1 MEISIRK
8 ATIDDFNSIQRL
20 NLQIEEAELPFD
32 SNLLEDCMLKEKGIQ
47 DLKKSIRNRNNTYLV
62 AIIDNEV
69 VGFIDGKI
77 LNAWYYKEKVGYLS
91 HLCVD
96 KKYRRCGIGTKLLDQ
111 FTEEM
116 KLQGA
121 KYIKLN
127 AFPKNTAAVSFY
139 RKYDFLEYSVYYQK
153 ELK

>member
-1 MEISIRK
+1 MNILIRK
-8 ATIDDFNSIQRL
+8 ATICDFDSIQKL

-32 SNLLEDCMLKEKGIQ
+32 SNLIEDCILKEKGIQ
-47 DLKKSIRNRNNTYLV
+47 DLKKSIKNKKNTYLV
-62 AIIDNEV
+62 AVIDNEI

-77 LNAWYYKEKVGYLS
+77 LDAWYYKEKVGFLS

-96 KKYRRCGIGTKLLDQ
+96 KEYRRCGIGTKLLNE

-121 KYIKLN
+121 KFIKLN
-127 AFPKNTAAVSFY
+127 AFPKNTAAISFY
-139 RKYDFLEYSVYYQK
+139 HKYNFLEYSVYYQK